1 MRCVLRAV
9 SFAIAASMLG
19 AAGCERAGQAPQQ
32 VLGPVPGHQQV
43 QPQVQQQAQPTAEPA
58 RANLARVAM
67 LSPAG
72 AVMLRDLGLGD
83 VIVARHAFDAA
94 SSPGLPSVGDQAG
107 IDYEALL
114 AARPTHVVT
123 QWGARELPERLQA
136 LARSGGMHLHDMNP
150 VSLQDVRQELAA
162 LQALLGT
169 PATAPRAAELDAQ
182 LASMLEAADASSPSQ
197 AEGASDVRRLVLLLS
212 ASPIAV
218 LGPTSCQA
226 QAARAAGFV
235 VVPQSGPAYAE
246 LSGEEFVAL
255 GAQAAVLFAPVSAG
269 VDVATDEADEAKS
282 ARGDSAQAKQL
293 AARARAALHAVGFR
307 ASENEGELPMLV
319 VQDVESLLPST
330 SMVRLHGMMQAWRV
344 GLANQRQDAKT
355 GKAPAAEKAPSAGP
369 SGGT

>member
-1 MRCVLRAV
+1 
-9 SFAIAASMLG
+9 
-19 AAGCERAGQAPQQ
+19 
-32 VLGPVPGHQQV
+32 
-43 QPQVQQQAQPTAEPA
+43 
-58 RANLARVAM
+58 
-67 LSPAG
+67 
-72 AVMLRDLGLGD
+72 
-83 VIVARHAFDAA
+83 
-94 SSPGLPSVGDQAG
+94 VGDPAG

-150 VSLQDVRQELAA
+150 VSLQDVRQELAS

-182 LASMLEAADASSPSQ
+182 LASMLEAADAVSSSQ
-197 AEGASDVRRLVLLLS
+197 AVGASDVRRLVLLLS

-235 VVPQSGPAYAE
+235 VVPQTGPAYAE

-255 GAQAAVLFAPVSAG
+255 GAHAAVLFAPVSAG
-269 VDVATDEADEAKS
+269 VDVATGDSSHADS
-282 ARGDSAQAKQL
+282 ARGNSAQAKQL
-293 AARARAALHAVGFR
+293 AARARAALHAAGFR
-307 ASENEGELPMLV
+307 ASESPTNGEGELPMLV

-330 SMVRLHGMMQAWRV
+330 SMVRLHGLMQAWRL
-344 GLANQRQDAKT
+344 GLLNERQDPKT
-355 GKAPAAEKAPSAGP
+355 GKVPTAEEPPSEGP

>member
-1 MRCVLRAV
+1 
-9 SFAIAASMLG
+9 MLG

-32 VLGPVPGHQQV
+32 ALGPAPEYQQV
-43 QPQVQQQAQPTAEPA
+43 QPQVHQQAQPSAEPA

-114 AARPTHVVT
+114 ATRPTHVVT

-136 LARSGGMHLHDMNP
+136 LARSGGMQLHDMNP

-162 LQALLGT
+162 LQAQLGT

-182 LASMLEAADASSPSQ
+182 LASMLEAADAVSSSQ
-197 AEGASDVRRLVLLLS
+197 AEGASDVRRVVLLLS

-255 GAQAAVLFAPVSAG
+255 GAQAAVLFAPVGAG
-269 VDVATDEADEAKS
+269 VATDEAGEAKA

-293 AARARAALHAVGFR
+293 AARATAALHAAGFR
-307 ASENEGELPMLV
+307 ASESEGELPMLV

-330 SMVRLHGMMQAWRV
+330 SMVRLHGMMQAWRL
-344 GLANQRQDAKT
+344 GLANERDDAKT